1 MARNR
6 RRSAPTDQ
14 RRRWLIYGL
23 IALGAIAIVAFLG
36 YAVWAASRPTRVL
49 GESVPIAGAEHIPEG
64 QSAVDYNSDP
74 PTSGQHYDTPV
85 EAGFYDEAPVDEQLV
100 HNLEHG
106 HVVIYYNCS
115 DLSEAD
121 CDQLKENIRQ
131 AMDDAGVVQLTGTPK
146 LVAVPRPSME
156 NLITYTS
163 WGRLYRADDFDPEE
177 FQLFVEQ
184 NRNRAPEPQAP

>member
-1 MARNR
+1 M
-6 RRSAPTDQ
+6 
-14 RRRWLIYGL
+14 
-23 IALGAIAIVAFLG
+23 
-36 YAVWAASRPTRVL
+36 
-49 GESVPIAGAEHIPEG
+49 PIAGAEHIPEG

-121 CDQLKENIRQ
+121 CGQLKENIRQ
-131 AMDDAGVVQLTGTPK
+131 AMDAAGIVPLTGTPK

-163 WGRLYRADDFDPEE
+163 WGRLYRANDFDPEE

-184 NRNRAPEPQAP
+184 NRNRSPEPQAP